1 MKRVYILK
9 YLVESYPRRVCFLE
23 GIGSVLVY
31 THLYII
37 LIDEKSVFK
46 WLISEREEKQEKYS
60 IKIVVMI
67 DGSFCLIKR
76 WIGDWIR
83 IIVYLWSRC
92 SPNTMII
99 DWYAVQLDERG
110 ENGFYVDYMTIL
122 WKQMNNLVLNDIK
135 KS

>member
-46 WLISEREEKQEKYS
+46 WLFSERDRETREILDQNCCNDRWLFLSHQTMNRWLNTNNSLFVIKMQSKYYDHRLVCCS
-60 IKIVVMI
+60 V
-67 DGSFCLIKR
+67 GWAR
-76 WIGDWIR
+76 WKWFLCWLYDHT
-83 IIVYLWSRC
+83 LKT
-92 SPNTMII
+92 N
-99 DWYAVQLDERG
+99 E
-110 ENGFYVDYMTIL
+110 
-122 WKQMNNLVLNDIK
+122 
-135 KS
+135 